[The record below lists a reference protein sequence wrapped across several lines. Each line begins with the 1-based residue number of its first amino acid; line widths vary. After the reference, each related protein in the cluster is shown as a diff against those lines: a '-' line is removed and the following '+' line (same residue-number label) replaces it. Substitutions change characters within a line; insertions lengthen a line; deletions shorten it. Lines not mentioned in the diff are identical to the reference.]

1 MTTLKYTKLQD
12 ISSDIDWARIYGGM
26 HYRFDQVAGV
36 GLGREIATH
45 VYKNNLQAV
54 HP

>member
-1 MTTLKYTKLQD
+1 MTTFKYTKLQD
-12 ISSDIDWARIYGGM
+12 ISNDIDNARIYGGM

-36 GLGREIATH
+36 GLGREVATD
-45 VYKNNLQAV
+45 VYKNNLRPV